1 MSRYVCAQCGAPGV
15 LDPGFTQMDSRYAT
29 GKCSGVHL
37 GKQYLVREDVINTPK
52 KKRSKRAADRQG

>member
-29 GKCSGVHL
+29 GKCSGDHK
-37 GKQYLVREDVINTPK
+37 GKQYLVRDDVVNTEKPK
-52 KKRSKRAADRQG
+52 KKRSKRA